1 MHAHEIYSP
10 RELSRWIRALH
21 EASKTKEVIS
31 LEELLRLWI
40 DQGLRLFRDTLV
52 TREEAEWTDNS
63 IDDVVLKYFPNVTRA
78 VMKRPILLSNW
89 VSGDYVAVEREELR
103 KYVKVKVK
111 VFYEEELEVPVV
123 VFDEVLHHSLR
134 GRQSV

>member
-1 MHAHEIYSP
+1 
-10 RELSRWIRALH
+10 
-21 EASKTKEVIS
+21 
-31 LEELLRLWI
+31 
-40 DQGLRLFRDTLV
+40 LRLFRDTLV

-63 IDDVVLKYFPNVTRA
+63 IDDVVLKDFPNVTRA